1 MSTSK
6 HDAKYLIDA
15 IHMAN
20 EVMDQVSLCDQ
31 DEKDNLRR
39 HRATPV
45 AEIVD
50 LLKAGKSV
58 VTIWYDLNLLDD
70 AEGNGCLGTIPLM
83 VITLPDGSESID
95 VVKRGQAEPYQSVL
109 NLPTFDQH
117 WNTPAYGEKFGAA
130 RHFN

>member
-20 EVMDQVSLCDQ
+20 GVMDQVSLCNQ
-31 DEKDNLRR
+31 DEKDYMRR
-39 HRATPV
+39 HRAAPI
-45 AEIVD
+45 AEIVN
-50 LLKAGKSV
+50 LLKAGKTV
-58 VTIWYDLNLLDD
+58 VTIWYDQNLPDD
-70 AEGNGCLGTIPLM
+70 AEGNGCLGTIPLQ
-83 VITLPDGSESID
+83 VITLPDGSESLE
-95 VVKRGQAEPYQSVL
+95 VVRRGQAEPYQSVL

-117 WNTPAYGEKFGAA
+117 WNTPGYAEKFVAT